1 MMPKSQNDQTLEESD
16 AGDSAKI
23 AEGLF
28 DGDFLEAF
36 SEGASV
42 WLVRNRNPNL
52 GALLNSEH
60 REFYIQILHRMLHFR
75 REHELEPLNEDI
87 YVAVKPAL
95 EKTGGEVYTT
105 ALFNRHIKQL
115 ADWELLTERLEKER
129 LRGYRDV
136 RRDRFRYRLTDET
149 VSFLHW
155 LEDRLRGLDDDVVDD
170 AGDILDFV
178 FSRLR
183 ELGREVVRFDVDDI
197 EPPDDDTARKA
208 ARITH
213 LLYEV
218 NERTD
223 SISRNL
229 TETSAKMESFLLL
242 GDYGVNEA
250 QEVIDELGS
259 YLSSYLTL
267 IHDLRR
273 KILAELKKNEKS
285 DRKNVLEVCFDIYSR
300 ELRKAPRFMRRSPP
314 SETPDGIITRLSA
327 YYRQHGRL
335 DTLCDR
341 VNKSA
346 MKVWGKLSAHLRE
359 LERKNNRCEQIEKR
373 IAEMAALSESAVP
386 LEFFREFISSS
397 AMSSDPNYWDE
408 FTKADPPQPRFS
420 SGTTKTTTRAYL
432 PQKRKDAGTPVLSL
446 EDARLKQLREWIESK
461 FNDSELKSG
470 VAIEAASF
478 NGVKDFQ
485 RIMEISKRGLLT
497 KGKTLKRIDFELDVG
512 APMVSVA
519 DDRREL
525 LFPKTVM
532 KNSG

>member
-1 MMPKSQNDQTLEESD
+1 MMRKSQKNQIMDSSAAD
-16 AGDSAKI
+16 DSAII
-23 AEGLF
+23 AERLF

-42 WLVRNRNPNL
+42 WLVRNRNQNL
-52 GALLNSEH
+52 GALLNSDH

-87 YVAVKPAL
+87 FLAVKTAV
-95 EKTGGEVYTT
+95 EKTASEEYTT
-105 ALFNRHIKQL
+105 TLFNRHIRQL
-115 ADWELLTERLEKER
+115 TDWELLTERLEKER

-178 FSRLR
+178 LSRLR
-183 ELGREVVRFDVDDI
+183 ELGREVVRFDVDDL
-197 EPPDDDTARKA
+197 EPVDDDTARKA

-242 GDYGVNEA
+242 GGYSVAEA

-259 YLSSYLTL
+259 YLTSYLTL

-273 KILAELKKNEKS
+273 KILAELRKNEKD
-285 DRKNVLEVCFDIYSR
+285 DRKNVLDVCFDIYSR

-341 VNKSA
+341 VNRSA

-373 IAEMAALSESAVP
+373 IVEMAALPEQVVP
-386 LEFFREFISSS
+386 VEFLRNFISSA
-397 AMSSDPNYWDE
+397 AMTSDPNYWDE

-420 SGTTKTTTRAYL
+420 SGTTKTTTRVYL
-432 PQKRKDAGTPVLSL
+432 PRKKDGSGTPVLSL
-446 EDARLKQLREWIESK
+446 EDARIKKLRQWIESK
-461 FNDSELKSG
+461 FDDSDLRSG
-470 VAIEAASF
+470 VSIDSASF
-478 NGVKDFQ
+478 EGVKDFQ
-485 RIMEISKRGLLT
+485 KIMEISKRGLLT
-497 KGKTLKRIDFELDVG
+497 KGKTLSKIDLELKVEKS
-512 APMVSVA
+512 MVSVA
-519 DDRREL
+519 DNRCEL
-525 LFPKTVM
+525 FFRKSIL
-532 KNSG
+532 KNRK